1 VGITG
6 FEPVTRGSSILRST
20 IGAIFPYVGMTRLE
34 LAYSASQMQGL
45 AY

>member
-6 FEPVTRGSSILRST
+6 FEPVTPGFSVQCST
-20 IGAIFPYVGMTRLE
+20 IGAIIPYVGMTRLE

-45 AY
+45 TY

>member
-1 VGITG
+1 
-6 FEPVTRGSSILRST
+6 
-20 IGAIFPYVGMTRLE
+20 MTRLE